1 MGYLVPVVIVKALP
15 DRDSYLTMIVG
26 TELLALLPRKYAN
39 RTYMVGDNTLASV
52 FAIEGV
58 KITLSQKSPQY
69 IRRLSEMVFAPLIRN
84 HEIVVKRA
92 ACMSSQ
98 NFMKVAVEGLNG
110 DDPVKKC
117 LPYIK
122 GFRPY
127 TNDTITL
134 VRYSRDIGEYI
145 VNALAPAPAGAVR
158 KVIYLQSSREAEVLV
173 DPQYLGLFLGK
184 GGANVAMA
192 AKLTDTVIRVSK
204 VYE

>member
-1 MGYLVPVVIVKALP
+1 
-15 DRDSYLTMIVG
+15 
-26 TELLALLPRKYAN
+26 
-39 RTYMVGDNTLASV
+39 
-52 FAIEGV
+52 
-58 KITLSQKSPQY
+58 
-69 IRRLSEMVFAPLIRN
+69 MVFAPLIRN

-117 LPYIK
+117 LPYMK

-134 VRYSRDIGEYI
+134 VRYSRDIKEYI
-145 VNALAPAPAGAVR
+145 VNALVPAPAEAVR

-173 DPQYLGLFLGK
+173 DPQYLGIFLGK

-192 AKLTDTVIRVSK
+192 AKLTGTVIRVSK